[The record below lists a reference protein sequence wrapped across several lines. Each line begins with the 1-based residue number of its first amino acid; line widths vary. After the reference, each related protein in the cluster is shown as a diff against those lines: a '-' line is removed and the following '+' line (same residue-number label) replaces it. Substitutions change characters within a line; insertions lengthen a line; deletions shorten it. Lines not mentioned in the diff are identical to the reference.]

1 MNNKGFTLVELL
13 VVVVILGMLGTIITI
28 SLTKTLKNTNQDSCD
43 EFVKEV
49 EDAACVYVSK
59 SDKKVICNRNICNPI
74 KLEYLITEGL
84 IDSEID
90 VCTGKDI
97 NKEETVSVTWNE
109 EGEKICHY
117 NGERAYA
124 R

>member
-1 MNNKGFTLVELL
+1 MELL
-13 VVVVILGMLGTIITI
+13 VVVIILGMLGTIITI
-28 SLTKTLKNTNQDSCD
+28 SLTKTLKNTNQATCD
-43 EFVKEV
+43 EFIKEV

-59 SDKKVICNRNICNPI
+59 NDKEIICNRNNCEPI
-74 KLEYLITEGL
+74 KLEYLISEGL
-84 IDSEID
+84 VDSETNA
-90 VCTGKDI
+90 CTGKDI

-117 NGERAYA
+117 NGERVYA